1 MILRFDTPALA
12 PDIFFLRKVTET
24 FKHVALA
31 IEADGVNHSLIEFL
45 PNPYLANNAEFEN
58 WIRAT
63 LYPFIPSDLGIVFVY
78 V

>member
-31 IEADGVNHSLIEFL
+31 IEPDGVNHSSIEFI
-45 PNPYLANNAEFEN
+45 PNPYLADKAQFEN

-63 LYPFIPSDLGIVFVY
+63 LYPFIPFDLGISFVY